1 MAEHESLSKAIDIRE
16 ICPSDAA
23 IVQAER
29 VAGVAEAGSVA
40 DTAVFGY
47 LFILVFGRHPMAVH
61 HAQVGKP
68 IQSGLLGSGD
78 NDVGTAVFG
87 PPQVEGTTGT
97 IRSRD
102 EPRKRLVAFQNRE
115 TLVRT
120 AIQVQ
125 V

>member
-16 ICPSDAA
+16 IRPSDAA

-29 VAGVAEAGSVA
+29 LAGVAEADSVA
-40 DTAVFGY
+40 DMAVFGH
-47 LFILVFGRHPMAVH
+47 LFFLVFRRHPMAVH

-68 IQSGLLGSGD
+68 IQSGLLASGD
-78 NDVGTAVFG
+78 DDVGTAIFG

-102 EPRKRLVAFQNRE
+102 EPRKRLVAFQNGE

-120 AIQVQ
+120 AI
-125 V
+125 